1 MKKTLTA
8 LASIAML
15 STTYAQQVPMTPERL
30 WELGRVSLDAA
41 SADGKTFV
49 YGVTHYNTQEN
60 SGNRDLFLMTTDG
73 KQTTQLTDMPGG
85 EYGAQY
91 LLGGKKI
98 GFSKSGQFHLI
109 DPSGENLSTI
119 TDFDGGAGN
128 IKAYTLPDGRIALL
142 FTMSVKL
149 EQTTADLYPELD
161 KANARI
167 IDNLMYRHWDNWS
180 DENYNHLCIAYYD
193 PAKPGKIAEYVD
205 LMQNETF
212 DSPLNPFGGSESFT
226 LSPDGKTV
234 VYEAKKK
241 SGKEWAV
248 STNSD
253 LYMVDLASMKTTNIT
268 QGMMGY
274 DKEPKFSPDGSKL
287 AWMSMA
293 TEGYESDVND
303 LIIME
308 VKSGERMH
316 VLKNGGMYDRKT
328 FQSYTW
334 KDARTL
340 YAGVPEN
347 GTNQIYQLSL
357 PKTLKGDTKAEMN
370 VVSNGQYN
378 WNHFEVSGDKLLV
391 DRQDMNHATET
402 YLLNPKNQKATQ
414 LTHENDGIYQNTA
427 MSRID
432 KRMVKTSDGKE
443 MLTWVIYPPDF
454 DPNKKY
460 PTLLYC
466 QGGPQSQVSQ
476 FYSFRWNFQLMA
488 AQGYIVVAPNRR
500 GLPGFGRAWN
510 EDISKDWGGQAMRD
524 YLAAIDD
531 VSKEPWSDENN
542 LGCIGA
548 SYGGYS
554 VYMLAGIHEKR
565 FDAFISHCGLF
576 DLESWY
582 LSTEELF
589 FANYDLGGPFWM
601 PENKK
606 TYSAYDPKDYVQ
618 NWDTPML
625 VIHGGKDFRVPEN
638 QGMEAFQA
646 AQLMGVPSKFLYF
659 PEEGHWVLSPQNGL
673 IWHDQFF
680 KWLDEWLKD
689 GE

>member
-1 MKKTLTA
+1 MA
-8 LASIAML
+8 LAFLAML
-15 STTYAQQVPMTPERL
+15 STVYAQKVPMSPERL

-41 SADGKTFV
+41 SADGKSFV
-49 YGVTHYNTQEN
+49 YGVTHYNTKEN
-60 SGNRDLFLMTTDG
+60 SGNRDLFLMSTDG
-73 KQTTQLTDMPGG
+73 KKTTQLTDMPGG
-85 EYGAQY
+85 EYGAHY
-91 LLGGKKI
+91 LLDGKKI
-98 GFSKSGQFHLI
+98 GFSKGGQFHLI
-109 DPSGENLSTI
+109 DPSGENLT
-119 TDFDGGAGN
+119 TVTNFDGGAGN
-128 IKAYTLPDGRIALL
+128 INAYDLPDGRIALL

-180 DENYNHLCIAYYD
+180 DENYNHVCIAYYD
-193 PAKPGKIAEYVD
+193 PSKPGKISEYVD
-205 LMQNETF
+205 LMQNEAF

-234 VYEAKKK
+234 IYEAKKK
-241 SGKEWAV
+241 SGKDWAV
-248 STNSD
+248 STNSE
-253 LYMVDLASMKTTNIT
+253 LYMVDLAGMKTTNIT

-293 TEGYESDVND
+293 TDGYESDVND
-303 LIIME
+303 LIIMDVE
-308 VKSGERMH
+308 SGAKMR
-316 VLKNGGMYDRKT
+316 VLKNMGAYSSKT
-328 FQSYTW
+328 FHSFTW
-334 KDARTL
+334 KNERTL

-347 GTNQIYQLSL
+347 GTNQIYEVSL
-357 PKTLKGDTKAEMN
+357 PKKVSGDAKAALE
-370 VVSNGQYN
+370 VVSSGQYN
-378 WNHFEVSGDKLLV
+378 WNHFEVSGKNLVV

-402 YLLNPKNQKATQ
+402 YLLNPKNKKGTQ
-414 LTHENDGIYQNTA
+414 LTHENDGIYQNTQ
-427 MSRID
+427 MSKID

-443 MLTWVIYPPDF
+443 MLTWVIYPPNF

-488 AQGYIVVAPNRR
+488 AKGYIVVAPNRR
-500 GLPGFGRAWN
+500 GLPGFGQEWN
-510 EDISKDWGGQAMRD
+510 EAISKDWGGQAMRD

-531 VSKEPWSDENN
+531 VKKEPWSDENN

-589 FANYDLGGPFWM
+589 FANYDLGGPYWK

-606 TYSAYDPKDYVQ
+606 TYTAFDPKDYVQ

-659 PEEGHWVLSPQNGL
+659 PEEGHWILSPQNGL

-680 KWLDEWLKD
+680 KWLDEWLMD
-689 GE
+689 